1 MNQDK
6 ENRSESEETLQDS
19 SPELPGEDAPD
30 DEAST
35 ENQESNLSESTE
47 SGTLNQDEIS
57 RLLEQEQ
64 NQGAE
69 SATLDK
75 TDSTTPET
83 SDDTDNEQK
92 DAESKTLDQDDISG
106 LMEQAR
112 DQDTETAPEN
122 LADAGNG
129 NAETGDASS
138 EDAGVPVG
146 KKETED
152 KEKPGDDAFQGLDDD
167 ELLKYGD
174 ETGTE
179 EGREVEIKEIEEDS
193 EGPQKQASP
202 VETEDSAESKKDE
215 EGPEGLVP
223 NPSLLDKKPNRRKGI
238 LIWTTGVVAVILL
251 LGLSFGLFLF
261 KQKQAP
267 KPQKREKTLAVP
279 PATKPEN
286 RPDAKM
292 AVSRQEKPE
301 PVPATPLQKKLIE
314 AADLRKTLLIKQD
327 AIADLSEHYEN
338 GIGKIENEIL
348 EDMQNRGITIYE
360 DALKIKRIELCLR
373 TIQRRRLYIDRLKQL
388 FEQLVR
394 DSEELLYLY
403 RQAETHMQ
411 MVYFTQGMDTD
422 ELGKAMDAVIR
433 KHLYDHEKLTM
444 DTRNAKAQ
452 TLKTIWKNLYETQ
465 AKPGKQKVRLSGE
478 EKLNRSIWKEICS
491 GNFNRKY
498 QLTALSQEA
507 AKCLSGWDGKDLNL
521 GRLTRLSP
529 GEASWLAQWQGKW
542 LSLNGLT
549 QLSPETAK
557 SLSRWRGEK
566 LSLNCLKTLSSEAA
580 NCLSQWKGK
589 ELELISLKNRA
600 QWKPSGK
607 KIHLSAKRR

>member
-30 DEAST
+30 D
-35 ENQESNLSESTE
+35 
-47 SGTLNQDEIS
+47 
-57 RLLEQEQ
+57 
-64 NQGAE
+64 
-69 SATLDK
+69 
-75 TDSTTPET
+75 
-83 SDDTDNEQK
+83 DTDNEQK
-92 DAESKTLDQDDISG
+92 NAESKTLNHDEISR

-112 DQDTETAPEN
+112 DQDPETAPEN
-122 LADAGNG
+122 LADAGND

-138 EDAGVPVG
+138 EDAGVPL

-152 KEKPGDDAFQGLDDD
+152 EVEDAGDDNVFQGLDDD
-167 ELLKYGD
+167 ELLKYED

-179 EGREVEIKEIEEDS
+179 EGREVQLKEIEENG
-193 EGPQKQASP
+193 EGPQEQGSP
-202 VETEDSAESKKDE
+202 GKTGDSAENKEDE
-215 EGPEGLVP
+215 GGLEELAP
-223 NPSLLDKKPNRRKGI
+223 DLSLLHGKPDRRKGL

-251 LGLSFGLFLF
+251 LGLSFGLFLSSR
-261 KQKQAP
+261 KQAP
-267 KPQKREKTLAVP
+267 KPQKREETLAAP

-286 RPDAKM
+286 RPDAEM

-301 PVPATPLQKKLIE
+301 PVPATPLEKKLNE
-314 AADLRKTLLIKQD
+314 AAGLRGTLLKKQD

-348 EDMQNRGITIYE
+348 EDMQNRGIRTYE

-373 TIQRRRLYIDRLKQL
+373 TIQRRRLYIDRLEQL

-403 RQAETHMQ
+403 RHTETHMQ
-411 MVYFTQGMDTD
+411 MVNFTQGMDTD
-422 ELGKAMDAVIR
+422 ELEKAMDAVIQ

-452 TLKTIWKNLYETQ
+452 TLNTIWKNLYENQ
-465 AKPGKQKVRLSGE
+465 EKPGKQKVRLSGE

-491 GNFNRKY
+491 GNFDRKY
-498 QLTALSQEA
+498 QLTALSREA
-507 AKCLSGWDGKDLNL
+507 AKCLSGWEGKDLNL
-521 GRLTRLSP
+521 SGLTGLSP
-529 GEASWLAQWQGKW
+529 GEARFLAQWQGKW

-557 SLSRWRGEK
+557 SLSRWRGET
-566 LSLNCLKTLSSEAA
+566 LSLNGLRKLSPETAGY
-580 NCLSQWKGK
+580 LSQWRGK
-589 ELELISLKNRA
+589 ELELISLKSRV

-607 KIHLSAKRR
+607 KIHLSAKRW